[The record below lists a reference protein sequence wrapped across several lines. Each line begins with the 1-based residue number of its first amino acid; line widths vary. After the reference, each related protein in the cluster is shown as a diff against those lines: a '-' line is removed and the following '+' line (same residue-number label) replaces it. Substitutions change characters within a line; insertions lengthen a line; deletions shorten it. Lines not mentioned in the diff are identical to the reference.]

1 MPHRQWLLQTTRTDQ
16 TVRMHALQSTPTHE
30 NVNHSPYQRSQ
41 NAQGVLRVGVEQA
54 IEHPSYNPA
63 TLGHDAMILKLA
75 RAVHDRTTVALPP
88 AGERLQDRAQV
99 QVMGWGTTAFGGP
112 LSDLLLEVELQVT
125 PQTTCEGVYG
135 PLREEMMC
143 AAGPNKDACQGD
155 SGGPLLKAGTA
166 LQYGIVSFGVDCGI
180 YPGVYTRTTAPN
192 VHDWIVAIARLSTH
206 PSTPPP
212 MGSPPE
218 PHPPTPPPTPPP
230 ALDPPAMPPTIVFPP
245 FDHAGRRLPSPGIRA
260 RWLVA
265 WSHALLPGLTRIAT
279 NPTRSSRMLAG
290 DPVHDPTN
298 RFPPGAWKVRLQRQ
312 GQGRPVLHPN
322 ATEEGMV
329 ARTRILP
336 KTKAASR
343 AFLGPNTRQ
352 PNQKKRLEASGT
364 PGTAWPSSSAFQTAL
379 LATQVGG
386 FGALGGF

>member
-88 AGERLQDRAQV
+88 AGERLPDRAQV

-125 PQTTCEGVYG
+125 PQATCEGVYG

-218 PHPPTPPPTPPP
+218 PHPPTPPP

-265 WSHALLPGLTRIAT
+265 WFCLLRLWWG
-279 NPTRSSRMLAG
+279 
-290 DPVHDPTN
+290 
-298 RFPPGAWKVRLQRQ
+298 RFP
-312 GQGRPVLHPN
+312 
-322 ATEEGMV
+322 
-329 ARTRILP
+329 
-336 KTKAASR
+336 
-343 AFLGPNTRQ
+343 
-352 PNQKKRLEASGT
+352 
-364 PGTAWPSSSAFQTAL
+364 
-379 LATQVGG
+379 
-386 FGALGGF
+386 